1 MDIIYA
7 EGIMEVKI
15 LAILGHYDS
24 QTNLPTKIQ
33 STNADQTGTGKFHF
47 QQYYDKGR
55 DGSTN

>member
-7 EGIMEVKI
+7 DGIIEVKI

-33 STNADQTGTGKFHF
+33 ATNADQTGTGKFHF
-47 QQYYDKGR
+47 QQVLR
-55 DGSTN
+55 